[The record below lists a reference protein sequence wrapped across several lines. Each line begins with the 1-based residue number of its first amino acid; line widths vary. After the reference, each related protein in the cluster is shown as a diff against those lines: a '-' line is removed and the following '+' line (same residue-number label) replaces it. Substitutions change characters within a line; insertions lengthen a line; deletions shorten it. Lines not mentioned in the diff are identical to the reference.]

1 MYKNFFKDRSLI
13 LEIEKGKWKKQK
25 VALVTTP
32 EEEDDVERLISLVEV
47 VMVCSP
53 VLLPNLL
60 APDRA
65 GELLKSEEIEE
76 VTPPPPSLLPS
87 TPDLCCLQKRMP
99 LILSPLS
106 TVGCDKTFQDFSTL
120 LKLLN
125 DYSHGM
131 ISKKIARKGSH
142 CNLAIRGFS

>member
-1 MYKNFFKDRSLI
+1 MTI
-13 LEIEKGKWKKQK
+13 
-25 VALVTTP
+25 P
-32 EEEDDVERLISLVEV
+32 EEDDDVERLISLVEV

-87 TPDLCCLQKRMP
+87 TPDLCCLQKRLP
-99 LILSPLS
+99 LILAHLS
-106 TVGCDKTFQDFSTL
+106 SKLGCDKKFWDCSIL
-120 LKLLN
+120 LKLPNN
-125 DYSHGM
+125 DPHGM
-131 ISKKIARKGSH
+131 ILKKLQGKVPTATI
-142 CNLAIRGFS
+142 